1 MATDTDSVVGRA
13 EMMLMMS
20 CVRRRITVVRAMLLL
35 LLLHLDSEVDRFT
48 LQLNASARH
57 LRLYSRPTLR
67 FIATQNK
74 AIVDIRLRPQWRSQ
88 YAANRATTLPD
99 SQGPLLQIVQ
109 IQQDLGSGEEGRL
122 TVSLCFLST
131 DIGLSCG
138 RLSL

>member
-1 MATDTDSVVGRA
+1 VATDTDSVVGRA

-35 LLLHLDSEVDRFT
+35 LLHLDSEVDRFT

-57 LRLYSRPTLR
+57 LRLYSRPTSR

-88 YAANRATTLPD
+88 YGGNRATTPPD

-109 IQQDLGSGEEGRL
+109 IQQDLGSGEKGRL

>member
-35 LLLHLDSEVDRFT
+35 LLHLDSEVDRFT

-57 LRLYSRPTLR
+57 LRLYSRPTSR

-74 AIVDIRLRPQWRSQ
+74 AIVDIRLRSPV
-88 YAANRATTLPD
+88 A
-99 SQGPLLQIVQ
+99 
-109 IQQDLGSGEEGRL
+109 
-122 TVSLCFLST
+122 
-131 DIGLSCG
+131 
-138 RLSL
+138 

>member
-1 MATDTDSVVGRA
+1 VATDTDSVVGRA

-57 LRLYSRPTLR
+57 LRLYSRPTSR

-74 AIVDIRLRPQWRSQ
+74 AIVDIRLRPPSGVASTEQIEQ
-88 YAANRATTLPD
+88 LLPQTPKD
-99 SQGPLLQIVQ
+99 HF
-109 IQQDLGSGEEGRL
+109 
-122 TVSLCFLST
+122 CK
-131 DIGLSCG
+131 SCK
-138 RLSL
+138 SNKT

>member
-1 MATDTDSVVGRA
+1 VATDTDSVVGRA

-35 LLLHLDSEVDRFT
+35 LLHLDSEVDRFT

-57 LRLYSRPTLR
+57 LRLYSRPTSR
-67 FIATQNK
+67 FIATLNK
-74 AIVDIRLRPQWRSQ
+74 AIVDIRLRPQWRSK
-88 YAANRATTLPD
+88 YGANRATTPPD

>member
-1 MATDTDSVVGRA
+1 VATDTDSVVGRA

-20 CVRRRITVVRAMLLL
+20 CVRRRITVVRAMLL